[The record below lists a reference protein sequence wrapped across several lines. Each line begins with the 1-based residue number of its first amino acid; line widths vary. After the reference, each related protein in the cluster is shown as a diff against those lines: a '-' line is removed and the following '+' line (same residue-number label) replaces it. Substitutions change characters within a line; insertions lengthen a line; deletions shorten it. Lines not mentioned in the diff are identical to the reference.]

1 MKAYEVI
8 GAAVQER
15 GIPCTELARRTNIN
29 AELLRRSLNG
39 ERKIAADEFG
49 TLCGGLGVTLADVDA
64 AA

>member
-29 AELLRRSLNG
+29 AELLRRRSE
-39 ERKIAADEFG
+39 ERR
-49 TLCGGLGVTLADVDA
+49 
-64 AA
+64 